1 MRRDA
6 ALPPRGD
13 AMRASASDN
22 GRAHEPATDPAP
34 LVVVSNRLPFEV
46 HRRDGQ
52 LRVSRAPGGLVTAL
66 ERVLAERGGVWVG
79 WPGAE
84 AGPRD
89 LPSVPAAPP
98 GVRYH
103 PVSLSPR
110 EVTLHYGS
118 FANRTLWPLFHY
130 FVGTT
135 RIDAAAWRVHQR
147 VNERFA
153 DAAVDRAAEDA
164 LVWVHDYQLML
175 VPELVRDRRPR
186 QAIGFFLHIPFPAP
200 DVLRI
205 LPWARPLLRGV
216 LGADLVGFHTT
227 EYAEHFLASAERLLG
242 CDVDRAHGRVQFE
255 GRSIAVEAHP
265 IGIDAATQEEL
276 ARTAPPR
283 DRRRPAEV
291 LAVDRLDYTKGIPER
306 LRAVERFFERHPDYR
321 ERVVFTQILVPSRV
335 AVADYRV
342 LKRQIDEIVGRVNGR
357 LSSRGWAPNRDLTR
371 SLLPA
376 ELAGVYRQA
385 DVALVTPLRDGMNL
399 VAKEFVA
406 SQVDGNGVLVLSE
419 LAGAALDL
427 PEALIVNP
435 YDVDDVADA
444 LHRALIMPEDERRA
458 RLAAL
463 RARVRATDVGTWLH
477 RYLEAAAAGAAARA
491 ATVSPAEQVARRLGP
506 WLNQRPAVAL
516 FLDYDGTLTPIAP
529 RPEFATL
536 SDETRRVLEHAV
548 QAPALDI
555 VVVSGRPLEE
565 LRSLVG
571 MEGLTYVGDHGC
583 EIEGPGIA
591 YRHEATDAQAP
602 LALAARD
609 LDALSIPGAWVERKR
624 TTVAYH
630 LRAVPAAGQD
640 AALRR
645 AEAVLRR
652 RRLAPLAGKAVL
664 EGRAPHAWNKGHAA
678 LFVLRKRYGAEWPA
692 RVRALYVGD
701 DATDET
707 AFRSLR
713 GIGRS
718 ILVAPPASTRGT
730 AADLVLE
737 TPGDVIE
744 LVRRLASGGIRMPGK
759 TG

>member
-1 MRRDA
+1 
-6 ALPPRGD
+6 
-13 AMRASASDN
+13 MRAAASDD
-22 GRAHEPATDPAP
+22 GHEPAPAPGQAP

-46 HRRDGQ
+46 RRRKGQ
-52 LRVSRAPGGLVTAL
+52 LEVSRAPGGLVTAL

-84 AGPRD
+84 AGPKD
-89 LPSVPAAPP
+89 ALQAPAAPSC
-98 GVRYH
+98 VRYQ
-103 PVSLSPR
+103 PVTLSAR
-110 EVTLHYGS
+110 EVNLHYGS
-118 FANRTLWPLFHY
+118 FSNRTLWPLFHY
-130 FVGTT
+130 FVGAT
-135 RIDAAAWRVHQR
+135 RIDAEAWRVHQR

-153 DAAVDRAAEDA
+153 AAAVDQATEDA

-175 VPELVRDRRPR
+175 VPELVRVRRPA
-186 QAIGFFLHIPFPAP
+186 QAIAFFLHIPFPAP

-242 CDVDRAHGRVQFE
+242 CDVDRAHGRVQFG
-255 GRSIAVEAHP
+255 GRTIAVEAHP
-265 IGIDAATQEEL
+265 IGIDAAMQEEL
-276 ARTAPPR
+276 ARATPPR
-283 DRRRPAEV
+283 DPRRPVEI

-306 LRAVERFFERHPDYR
+306 LRAVERFFERHPAYG

-335 AVADYRV
+335 GVADYRA

-357 LSSRGWAPNRDLTR
+357 LSSRGWTPIRYLTR

-427 PEALIVNP
+427 PEALVVNP

-444 LHRALIMPEDERRA
+444 LHRALTMPEDERRA

-463 RARVRATDVGTWLH
+463 RARVRSNDVGSWLQ
-477 RYLEAAAAGAAARA
+477 RYLEAAAGAAASRA
-491 ATVSPAEQVARRLGP
+491 TTVSLAEQVAGRLGP

-529 RPEFATL
+529 RPELATL
-536 SDETRRVLEHAV
+536 SDETRRVLDHAA
-548 QAPALDI
+548 QTPTLDI

-565 LRSLVG
+565 LRALVG
-571 MEGLTYVGDHGC
+571 MDGLTYVGDHGC
-583 EIEGPGIA
+583 EIEGPGIS

-609 LDALSIPGAWVERKR
+609 LEGLRVPGAWVERKR

-630 LRAVPAAGQD
+630 LRAVPAAGQA

-652 RRLAPLAGKAVL
+652 RHLAPLVGKAVV
-664 EGRAPHAWNKGHAA
+664 EGRAQHAWNKGHAA

-692 RVRALYVGD
+692 HMRALYVGD

-718 ILVAPPASTRGT
+718 ILVAPLASTRGT

-737 TPGDVIE
+737 TPDDVIE
-744 LVRRLASGGIRMPGK
+744 LVRRLASGGIRTAGK
-759 TG
+759 TA